1 MNNNSNNLLK
11 KVISLLIMTSTILS
25 CCACTQD
32 KLDDNKNKK
41 VTKTN
46 DKKQSKVVIENS
58 QDNEG
63 VYISEDE
70 IDSQKLVNNYE
81 KSSGHQNSEICTYN
95 TKDYYIVYIDGKPT
109 LYYRDE
115 DLNKLFDINYKDK
128 SVFIDLKWDAPVYN
142 EENIVSR
149 DAVIPCQEII
159 SFDTFTEE
167 TYEFLSDSEKLGD
180 FIDGNYQYPLSHYD
194 VVFRLAFHED
204 NDLGIFKFTNALTE
218 KVEYHI
224 GYQIRFD
231 NDNAKTIPF
240 VYDIKDNKNYRMPDI
255 GSVEFIKIKDYW
267 EEDSITANEAIEILD
282 NYINDQK
289 VTLNRTK

>member
-32 KLDDNKNKK
+32 KMDDKK
-41 VTKTN
+41 VSKTD
-46 DKKQSKVVIENS
+46 DKNESKKEAKNS
-58 QDNEG
+58 QDNED

-70 IDSQKLVNNYE
+70 IDSQKLVSNYE
-81 KSSGHQNSEICTYN
+81 KSSDYQNSEIGTYN